1 MMSIGVRGAAGTCRS
16 SSDPCVLVTTGVVA
30 RGGSNDAR
38 NSRASVGRVGRC
50 PTAQCTEFHC
60 RVDQHIAAAE
70 DMLRNLGG
78 EILACYFNE

>member
-1 MMSIGVRGAAGTCRS
+1 
-16 SSDPCVLVTTGVVA
+16 
-30 RGGSNDAR
+30 
-38 NSRASVGRVGRC
+38 VGRC